1 MSLFI
6 AGDVI
11 CMDNAS
17 YHTRTQVDL
26 PNSKSGKPDYVE
38 YMTANNI
45 PFESQ
50 SQKNVL
56 WKEVQK
62 HIKENHKYVAEKL
75 AEKYKII
82 ICRTPPYHCELNPIE
97 KVWGF
102 GKAKLRKTNIWNQNS
117 LLEKCIDIFN
127 SIEATFWAKCVDHAK
142 KQEIIYA
149 KFDKLDL
156 YEEDIAPE
164 DIQFEEEN
172 IVLEDDSKKTLKC
185 DSDGCDFEA
194 KTIYLFEKHRLGK
207 HS

>member
-1 MSLFI
+1 MLSI

-17 YHTRTQVDL
+17 YHTRTEIGL
-26 PNSKSGKPDYVE
+26 PNSKSGKHE
-38 YMTANNI
+38 YEKYLIENNI

-50 SQKNVL
+50 SPRQIL

-62 HIKENHKYVAEKL
+62 HIKEHKKYVAEKL
-75 AEKYKII
+75 AAKYKII

-117 LLEKCIDIFN
+117 LLDKCIAIFN
-127 SIEATFWAKCVDHAK
+127 SIEASFWAKCVEHCK
-142 KQEIIYA
+142 KQEKLYA
-149 KFDKLDL
+149 KFYKLDL
-156 YEEDIAPE
+156 YEGEIDPE
-164 DIQFEEEN
+164 DIQFDEEVSAVDEASQN
-172 IVLEDDSKKTLKC
+172 SLKC
-185 DSDGCDFEA
+185 DSDGCNFET
-194 KTIYLFEKHRLGK
+194 KTLYLLEQHRSGK